1 MDLKALEIELAIKL
15 WEKVKKLEGEARRE
29 ETLKVL
35 RILYPLFAETRG
47 REILEVYTEL
57 KTDERAQ
64 EKAEK
69 LIESLL
75 SSL

>member
-1 MDLKALEIELAIKL
+1 MDLKAVEIGLAIKS
-15 WEKVKKLEGEARRE
+15 WEKVKKLEGEAKRE

-35 RILYPLFAETRG
+35 RILYPLFADTRG

-57 KTDERAQ
+57 KNDERAQ